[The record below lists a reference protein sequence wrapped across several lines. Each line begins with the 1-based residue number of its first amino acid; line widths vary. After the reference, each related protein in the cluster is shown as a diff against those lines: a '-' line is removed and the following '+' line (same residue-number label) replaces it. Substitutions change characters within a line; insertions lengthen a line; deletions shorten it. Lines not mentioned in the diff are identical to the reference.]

1 MAVVITTAIQT
12 RFTTYNEI
20 GTGNP
25 AGVLPLAVAV
35 RANLTANTDD
45 AVPIPYPAHRIHF
58 LWDFGDTTETAESLI
73 EPVENRNIKTN
84 SQIGRTASHVYRNR
98 GDYTIRLRSFY
109 FQVSTMSWI
118 EGTPATTTVRAR
130 PSSEVQWWDELYY
143 DANQAVSD
151 ETGSKDHP
159 LRTLTQ
165 LRAALSNRRNVVVN
179 IATGNE
185 LVPSADEPVLTLQD
199 NYGLRLVKYVPLGS
213 SNVTSPRLKLFGT
226 AASRAVL
233 RIVPSKAANQ
243 QSEVQQ
249 FWLDNAT
256 GGSYTLTFKGD
267 TTTAIQYND
276 NAATV
281 TARLES
287 LASIGAGNVIVTGS
301 GTSGSPFVVTFQ
313 GALANLAQPLLSPT
327 LLLTPAATSKITL
340 IRTQNGNSNTDVVQD
355 VHISGVDL
363 DGNSTPGSRGI
374 SVDHPGGNAGRLIDF
389 WYRDGQIVNTLA
401 HCVYAPAVLEQGG
414 SEGTEGIGLW
424 KVRATHTTAS
434 SAGDNLHIAA
444 TKHLHIVGCTARGGN
459 GSALNDY
466 TLHIP
471 QFTNTVQQYMNIRW
485 SGFLAPGSGTNQKK
499 AAIFFESGTSDVLVY
514 GCNLAHHRNGI
525 IIDKVGADP
534 VAWPIDFI
542 IDSCS
547 INNMGI
553 TASDEARGVVLGK
566 VTLVSIRNNRFF
578 ENGFDQTTTVGA
590 DIDIPDIVTDPTA
603 EPIFIEHNSFSR
615 SYAKCGSPLIKV
627 DDYRYLRVYNNAM
640 LYKGIPNATAGDR
653 SIIWFT
659 QASYALTNRN
669 EVQKLQ
675 YAGATPTSGTFR
687 LNYGVGAP
695 TQTSALAYN
704 ATPAQIVTALEA
716 LGDIGVG
723 DVAVTADSP
732 TGPWYITFQG
742 ALANTDVSSI
752 TISNDTTG
760 SSLQQ
765 ANIATGGT
773 GRVFFNGNVYYAPNL
788 VRTGSEKPFRIGTTF
803 LPFSSTTLTDPTWR
817 NAGSTLGAP
826 TVFDALGAYAN
837 PEFRNPDAGNF
848 RYNSTDYLVDFA
860 ADASLRRGTR
870 YDYRG
875 GERTAIPDAGAYE
888 FDAATSGAY
897 NYQPTPLANL
907 PVAGAWDY
915 RSGDIRHI
923 EDGEPVLVTNNPETD
938 VDGRP
943 HRNLAH
949 RDNLLSSATD
959 ALLSDVNVTFCSNP
973 QDGSQFSSPHTS
985 IESFMRVAH
994 NPDGTIRLDAID
1006 LSGLNFLR
1014 LDGGNFML
1022 ANLNVG
1028 DNRVINVAAAT
1039 QPSDAPR
1046 FDQVVKRVGDTMT
1059 GTLTMSNSAQI
1070 NMGGAQ
1076 IKNLGPG
1083 SVATDAVTYDQA
1095 LKRAGDTMLGTLT
1108 MGGGTGQV
1116 LAMNNHKITTLAA
1129 GTVSSDAVRYDQVLL
1144 LSGGV
1149 VTGSVTFNA
1158 GINLNGQRIQNV
1170 GASVAASDAPRRDQV
1185 LLLSGG
1191 TMTGAIA
1198 MGGNG
1203 IVNVGAA
1210 AFNSSAAPQFAQCLS
1225 IDYPDTRRAILTFQE
1240 HNWINGGVL
1249 NTNGHAGYVAHTSV
1263 PAQFGN
1269 AFNGDGMGINMNAVP
1284 LVYIFRPGGDLA
1296 LPYFDGHYIRY
1307 GSAHPTNPNQILNP
1321 NPLTQGTGNAIY
1333 NLPYPT
1339 VGHDAANKRYVDD
1352 MRARPEIS
1360 AFSEQ
1365 LNANEGNTP
1374 GGFAVALPYSLS
1386 GLTSGRWM
1394 VFVHG
1399 TIVPSRGDGD
1409 NYVASLTVNGVT
1421 RYQRMRNYP
1430 DGAAPITFSMIVV
1443 ITDSGGGTGSCTI
1456 DSVSDMGRVS
1466 SWSGFRIGD

>member
-1 MAVVITTAIQT
+1 MAVVITTTIQT
-12 RFTTYNEI
+12 RLTTYNEI

-45 AVPIPYPAHRIHF
+45 AVAIPYPAHRIHF
-58 LWDFGDTTETAESLI
+58 LWDFGDTTETAETLV
-73 EPVENRNIKTN
+73 EPVENKTVKTN
-84 SQIGRTASHVYRNR
+84 TQIGRTAAHVYRNR
-98 GDYTIRLRSFY
+98 GDYTIRLRTFY

-118 EGTPATTTVRAR
+118 EGTPATSTIRAR
-130 PSSEVQWWDELYY
+130 PASEVEWWDELFY
-143 DANQAVSD
+143 DANQATSD
-151 ETGSKDHP
+151 ETGTQDHP

-165 LRAALSNRRNVVVN
+165 LRAALSNRRNVAVN

-213 SNVTSPRLKLFGT
+213 SNVASPRMKLFNT
-226 AASRAVL
+226 ASSRAVL
-233 RIVPSKAANQ
+233 KIVPSKVANQ

-256 GGSYTLTFKGD
+256 GGSYTLTFKGN

-313 GALANLAQPLLSPT
+313 GALANLAQPLVRYTSS
-327 LLLTPAATSKITL
+327 LTPTATAKITL
-340 IRTQNGNSNTDVVQD
+340 KRVQNGNANTDVVQD
-355 VHISGVDL
+355 VMISGIDL
-363 DGNSTPGSRGI
+363 DGDSTVGSRGI
-374 SVDHPGGNAGRLIDF
+374 SVDHAVGNAGRLIDF
-389 WYRDGQIVNTLA
+389 WYRDGQIINTRA

-414 SEGTEGIGLW
+414 SESTEGFGLW
-424 KVRATHTTAS
+424 KVRATHTAAS
-434 SAGDNLHIAA
+434 SAGDNLLLAA
-444 TKHLHIVGCTARGGN
+444 TKHLHVVGCTARGGN
-459 GSALNDY
+459 GSSVNDY
-466 TLHIP
+466 TMHVP
-471 QFTNTVQQYMNIRW
+471 QFTNTIQQYMNIRW

-499 AAIFFESGTSDVLVY
+499 AAIFFESGASDVLVY
-514 GCNLAHHRNGI
+514 GCNVANHRNGI

-553 TASDEARGVVLGK
+553 TASDEARGLVLGK

-578 ENGFDQTTTVGA
+578 ENGYDQTTTVGA

-640 LYKGIPNATAGDR
+640 LYKGIPNSTAGDR

-659 QASYALTNRN
+659 QASYALTTRN

-687 LNYGVGAP
+687 LNFGVSGP
-695 TQTSALAYN
+695 TQTAALAYN
-704 ATPAQIVTALEA
+704 ATPAQIITELET
-716 LGDIGVG
+716 LGDIGIG
-723 DVAVTADSP
+723 DVAVTADSA
-732 TGPWYITFQG
+732 TGPWYITFQN
-742 ALANTDVSSI
+742 ALASTDVASI
-752 TISNDTTG
+752 TVSNDTTG

-765 ANIATGGT
+765 ANIVTGGT
-773 GRVFFNGNVYYAPNL
+773 GRVFFDGNVYYAPNL

-803 LPFSSTTLTDPTWR
+803 LPFSSTTPTDATWQ
-817 NAGSTLGAP
+817 NSGSTLGGP
-826 TVFDALGAYAN
+826 VIFDTLGAYDN

-848 RYNSTDYLVDFA
+848 RFNSTDRLVDFA
-860 ADASLRRGTR
+860 LDASLRRGTR
-870 YDYRG
+870 FDYRG
-875 GERTAIPDAGAYE
+875 GERTAVPDAGAYE
-888 FDAATSGAY
+888 FDAVTSGAY
-897 NYQPTPLANL
+897 NYQPTALTEL
-907 PVAGAWDY
+907 PVAGAWNY
-915 RSGDIRHI
+915 RDGDVRHI
-923 EDGEPVLVTNNPETD
+923 EDGEPVLVTNNPDTD

-949 RDNLLSSATD
+949 RDNLMGSAID
-959 ALLSDVNVTFCSNP
+959 ALLDDINVAFCSNP

-994 NPDGTIRLDAID
+994 NTDGTIRLDAID

-1022 ANLNVG
+1022 ANLDVG
-1028 DNRVINVAAAT
+1028 DNRVVNVSAAT
-1039 QPSDAPR
+1039 QPSDGPR
-1046 FDQVVKRVGDTMT
+1046 FDQVVKRIGDTMT
-1059 GTLTMSNSAQI
+1059 GTLTMSS
-1070 NMGGAQ
+1070 GAQ
-1076 IKNLGPG
+1076 IDMGTAQIRNLGPG
-1083 SVATDAVTYDQA
+1083 AAATDAITFDQA
-1095 LKRAGDTMLGTLT
+1095 VKRAGDTMTGTLI
-1108 MGGGTGQV
+1108 MGGGVGQT
-1116 LAMNNHKITTLAA
+1116 LTMNNHKITTLAA
-1129 GTVSSDAVRYDQVLL
+1129 GTVASDAVRYDQVLL

-1149 VTGSVTFNA
+1149 VTGSVTFNS

-1191 TMTGAIA
+1191 TMGGAIA
-1198 MGGNG
+1198 MGGFG
-1203 IVNVGAA
+1203 VTNVAA
-1210 AFNSSAAPQFAQCLS
+1210 AVYGSTAAPQFAQCLS
-1225 IDYPDTRRAILTFQE
+1225 VDYPDTRKAVLNMLE
-1240 HNWINGGVL
+1240 HNWINGGITG
-1249 NTNGHAGYVAHTSV
+1249 TNGHADYVPHTSSFA
-1263 PAQFGN
+1263 P
-1269 AFNGDGMGINMNAVP
+1269 DGFGINLNAVP
-1284 LVYIFRPGGDLA
+1284 LVYAFPPGGDPT
-1296 LPYFDGHYIRY
+1296 LPWFDGRYIRY
-1307 GSAHPTNPNQILNP
+1307 GSAHPTNANQILNP
-1321 NPLTQGTGNAIY
+1321 HPITGYCGNVIFNMA
-1333 NLPYPT
+1333 YPT
-1339 VGHDAANKRYVDD
+1339 LGHDAANKRYVDD
-1352 MRARPEIS
+1352 MRLLPEIA

-1365 LNANEGNTP
+1365 FNADEANDP
-1374 GGFAVALPYSLS
+1374 GGVGLSVPYALS
-1386 GLTSGRWM
+1386 GLKPGRWM
-1394 VFVHG
+1394 VYVHG

-1409 NYVASLTVNGVT
+1409 NFIASVTVNGVSRYT
-1421 RYQRMRNYP
+1421 RVRNFP
-1430 DGAAPITFSMIVV
+1430 DGAAPITFSMIVT
-1443 ITDSGGGTGSCTI
+1443 ITDGGGGTGSCTI
-1456 DSVSDMGRVS
+1456 SAITDLGRVS